1 MQQPR
6 LGLQRLAGD
15 DEGAQLRL
23 LHLGQER
30 HALEAQHR
38 QHQPAAG
45 LRHGLDHQHA
55 GQQRDGRGSGP
66 RTPGWRRARRSRRAR
81 SAPPDRAR
89 RSGPPSGS
97 IPAACRLRRPWRRPA
112 CRCWRRDCR
121 RTKYSSVETFPS
133 FTSCVHCS
141 SGILMPN
148 ALSMAKA
155 TSRKSRLSMPRSL
168 MAWLS
173 GVIFS
178 RGMSHVSAM
187 IPATVS
193 KVDDI
198 DQPLRQLTA
207 GGH

>member
-1 MQQPR
+1 MQQPG
-6 LGLQRLAGD
+6 LGLQRLAGHH
-15 DEGAQLRL
+15 EGAQFGL

-30 HALEAQHR
+30 HALEPQHC

-45 LRHGLDHQHA
+45 LRHRLDHQHA
-55 GQQRDGRGSGP
+55 GQQGMAGEMALEHRAGLGHLTLGAHGPRRRIEFGDPVHHLEVFELHAGSG
-66 RTPGWRRARRSRRAR
+66 
-81 SAPPDRAR
+81 
-89 RSGPPSGS
+89 
-97 IPAACRLRRPWRRPA
+97 CLRRHQLVDVGA
-112 CRCWRRDCR
+112 EVAS

-133 FTSCVHCS
+133 LTSCVHCS

-168 MAWLS
+168 IAWLS

-178 RGMSHVSAM
+178 RGMSQVSEM

-198 DQPLRQLTA
+198 DQPLQQRP
-207 GGH
+207 GH